1 MNDDSTST
9 GIAEPVIE
17 TGTETRVSAQR
28 PSVIGRNGFEKKPAE
43 VARKIQGPPKT
54 IWREY
59 FESAVVTV
67 IMALFGM
74 TFIVQA
80 VKVPTGSMQ
89 NTITIGDHL
98 LVNKFIF
105 APGKPLPFLPQ
116 REIKRGDIIVFKY
129 PGNEHN
135 KAGDLKS
142 DNIPFKTNYV
152 KRVIGLPGDTVEVRG
167 DRVYINGG
175 LLPEHIIAAENHDE
189 KAPLVVDGEAT
200 PRQPNEPYSVYYYP
214 ETIQASR
221 NDRNPLA
228 SSDFFYAVNGKP
240 FKVPDDSYFVMGD
253 SRDNSSDS
261 RAWGIVPREL
271 VVGRAMFVYWSYDES
286 KPSSGNFFLDFFRN
300 SRWNRTGTMIK

>member
-1 MNDDSTST
+1 MNDDSTNTSV
-9 GIAEPVIE
+9 AEPVAE
-17 TGTETRVSAQR
+17 PRVDERVQAHHPRTG
-28 PSVIGRNGFEKKPAE
+28 GNGFEEKPVVTE
-43 VARKIQGPPKT
+43 HKRQGPPKT
-54 IWREY
+54 VWREY

-105 APGKPLPFLPQ
+105 APGKPLPFLPN
-116 REIKRGDIIVFKY
+116 REIKRGDIVVFKY

-135 KAGDLKS
+135 KAGDMKP
-142 DNIPFKTNYV
+142 DNLPFKTNYV

-167 DRVYINGG
+167 ERVYINNEP
-175 LLPEHIIAAENHDE
+175 LPEHIIVAENEHE
-189 KAPLVVDGEAT
+189 KAPLAPVETT
-200 PRQPNEPYSVYYYP
+200 PRTAKDSYSVYYYP
-214 ETIQASR
+214 ETVEAARDGQKVQ
-221 NDRNPLA
+221 
-228 SSDFFYAVNGKP
+228 SSPDFHYAVNGKP
-240 FKVPDDSYFVMGD
+240 LKIPDDSYFVMGD

-261 RAWGIVPREL
+261 RAWGVVSRDL

-286 KPSSGNFFLDFFRN
+286 APSNGNFLLDFFRN
-300 SRWNRTGTMIK
+300 TRWDRTGTMIK

>member
-1 MNDDSTST
+1 MNDDSTSA

-28 PSVIGRNGFEKKPAE
+28 PSVIGRNGFEKKPTE
-43 VARKIQGPPKT
+43 VARQRQGPPKT

-105 APGKPLPFLPQ
+105 APGKSLPFLPQ

-129 PGNEHN
+129 PGDPNNPE
-135 KAGDLKS
+135 GDKRP
-142 DNIPFKTNYV
+142 DNIPYKTNYV
-152 KRVIGLPGDTVEVRG
+152 KRVIGLPGDHIEIRK
-167 DRVYINGG
+167 DRVFINGQE
-175 LLPEHIIAAENHDE
+175 LPEHRITALDHDDDPSTPEPENNKPLEIINDPPR
-189 KAPLVVDGEAT
+189 KVGESYT
-200 PRQPNEPYSVYYYP
+200 VYYSIHRGL
-214 ETIQASR
+214 EE
-221 NDRNPLA
+221 
-228 SSDFFYAVNGKP
+228 GKP
-240 FKVPDDSYFVMGD
+240 VDVPADSYFVMGD
-253 SRDNSSDS
+253 NRNNSQDS
-261 RAWGIVPREL
+261 RFWGFVPRDL

-286 KPSSGNFFLDFFRN
+286 APSSGNFFLDFFRN

>member
-1 MNDDSTST
+1 MNDDSTNT
-9 GIAEPVIE
+9 VIAEPV
-17 TGTETRVSAQR
+17 TEARVEPRVQPQATRV
-28 PSVIGRNGFEKKPAE
+28 GGNGFEEKPVE
-43 VARKIQGPPKT
+43 VERKTQGPPKT
-54 IWREY
+54 VLREY

-105 APGKPLPFLPQ
+105 APGTPLPFLPQ
-116 REIKRGDIIVFKY
+116 REIKRGDIVVFKY

-135 KAGDLKS
+135 RAGDMKP
-142 DNIPFKTNYV
+142 DNLPFKTNYV
-152 KRVIGLPGDTVEVRG
+152 KRVIGLPGDAVEVRG
-167 DRVYINGG
+167 DRVYVNNEP
-175 LLPEHIIAAENHDE
+175 LQEHVIMAESRNA
-189 KAPLVVDGEAT
+189 KGPLVPIEAT
-200 PRQPNEPYSVYYYP
+200 PRQPNEPYSVYYDP
-214 ETIQASR
+214 ETVQAQRAGQKIQAS
-221 NDRNPLA
+221 P
-228 SSDFFYAVNGKP
+228 DFHYAVNGEP

-261 RAWGIVPREL
+261 RAWGVVPREL

-286 KPSSGNFFLDFFRN
+286 APSSGNFFMDFFSN
-300 SRWNRTGTMIK
+300 TRWDRTGTMIK

>member
-1 MNDDSTST
+1 MNDDSTNT
-9 GIAEPVIE
+9 GIAEPVAEPRIE
-17 TGTETRVSAQR
+17 PRVHAQVPR
-28 PSVIGRNGFEKKPAE
+28 AGGNGFEGKPVE
-43 VARKIQGPPKT
+43 VERETQGPPKT

-105 APGKPLPFLPQ
+105 APGTPLPFLPQ
-116 REIKRGDIIVFKY
+116 REIKRGDIVVFKY

-135 KAGDLKS
+135 KAGDMKP
-142 DNIPFKTNYV
+142 DNLPFKTNYV
-152 KRVIGLPGDTVEVRG
+152 KRVIGMPGDTVEVRG
-167 DRVYINGG
+167 DRVYVNNEP
-175 LLPEHIIAAENHDE
+175 LAEHVIVAENHNE
-189 KAPLVVDGEAT
+189 KAPLVPVETT
-200 PRQPNEPYSVYYYP
+200 PRQANEPYSVYYYP
-214 ETIQASR
+214 ETVQAAR
-221 NDRNPLA
+221 DNLRVPA
-228 SSDFFYAVNGKP
+228 SSDFYYAVNGKP

-261 RAWGIVPREL
+261 RAWGVVPRDL

-286 KPSSGNFFLDFFRN
+286 APSSGNFFLDFFN
-300 SRWNRTGTMIK
+300 NTRWNRTGTMIK